1 MVLGLLVIAGIPTT
15 IGVAEAV
22 SAQKKQNAAEKEKA
36 KFQMMVKLSIDQ
48 GPAEDCWVVLV
59 GGRVRIQSLVD
70 KTHQPHLNVF
80 KGVCVT
86 QEING

>member
-1 MVLGLLVIAGIPTT
+1 LNGNEKSITNRLDQQNDVNMVLGLLVIAGIPTT

-59 GGRVRIQSLVD
+59 GGKVRF
-70 KTHQPHLNVF
+70 HHWWA
-80 KGVCVT
+80 
-86 QEING
+86 